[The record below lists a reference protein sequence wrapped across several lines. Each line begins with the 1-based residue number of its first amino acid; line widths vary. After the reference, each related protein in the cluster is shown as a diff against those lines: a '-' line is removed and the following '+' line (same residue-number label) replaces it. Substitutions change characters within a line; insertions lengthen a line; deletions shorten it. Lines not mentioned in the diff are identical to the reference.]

1 MSRQTDFQRTVHYS
15 ISQQPQ
21 QGDFIL
27 KAHLEDRLH
36 DIETVLTTTPDT
48 LEIRT
53 ATVQFHRSPSPLCS
67 QAEKRFSR
75 LEGLT
80 IGKGLS
86 EQLRERLGG
95 SEGCGNL
102 RTMMLGLLPLAI
114 NARVSQDCE
123 SDEQALELMQQNLQG
138 TCAGFPP
145 NCK

>member
-1 MSRQTDFQRTVHYS
+1 MSREIDFQRTVRYS
-15 ISQQPQ
+15 ISQHPQ
-21 QGDFIL
+21 QGNFIL

-48 LEIRT
+48 LEILS
-53 ATVQFHRSPSPLCS
+53 ATVQFRRSPSPLCS
-67 QAEKRFSR
+67 QTEKRFAR
-75 LEGLT
+75 LVGLT

-86 EQLRERLGG
+86 YNLKERLGG
-95 SEGCGNL
+95 GEGCGNL

-123 SDEQALELMQQNLQG
+123 SDEQAMEMMQQQLQG

>member
-1 MSRQTDFQRTVHYS
+1 MSRQTDFQRTVRYS

-36 DIETVLTTTPDT
+36 DIETELTTTADT
-48 LEIRT
+48 LEILT
-53 ATVQFHRSPSPLCS
+53 ATVHFHRSPSPLCS
-67 QAEKRFSR
+67 QAEKRFAR
-75 LEGLT
+75 LVGLP
-80 IGKGLS
+80 IEKGLS

-95 SEGCGNL
+95 GEGCGNL
-102 RTMMLGLLPLAI
+102 RSMMLGLLPLAI

-123 SDEQALELMQQNLQG
+123 SDEQALELMQQQLQG

-145 NCK
+145 DCK